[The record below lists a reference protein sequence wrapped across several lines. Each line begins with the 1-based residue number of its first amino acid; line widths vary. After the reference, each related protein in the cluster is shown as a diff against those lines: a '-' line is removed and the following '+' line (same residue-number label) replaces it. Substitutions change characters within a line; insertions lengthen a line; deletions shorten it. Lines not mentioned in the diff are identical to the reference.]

1 MAAVGNFHSIALS
14 SQGQIFTFGKFNS
27 FYFRSNYEII
37 DPKIIKEN

>member
-14 SQGQIFTFGKFNS
+14 SQGQIFTFGK
-27 FYFRSNYEII
+27 SNYEII